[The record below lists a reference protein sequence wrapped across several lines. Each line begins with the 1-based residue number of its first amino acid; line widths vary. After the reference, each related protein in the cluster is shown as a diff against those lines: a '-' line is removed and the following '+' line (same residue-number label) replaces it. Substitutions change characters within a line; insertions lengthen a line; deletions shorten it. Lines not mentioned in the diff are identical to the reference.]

1 MQTINVSD
9 SKKTILIF
17 ADFFYPAFLAG
28 GQVKSVMNLISN
40 FSDTYD
46 FYIVTRN
53 HDLGSGQ
60 KFDLPSNQWLKSR
73 NYSVFY
79 VNQNFL
85 DYLLFILSL
94 RKKDFDLFYFNS
106 FFSFKFTFFP
116 ILMLFL
122 TFSSGKTI
130 LLAPRGEL
138 FANAISY
145 KRPKKIIYLL
155 FVKNVILKAKNF
167 YFQASTLIE
176 KDAIKSVFN
185 TNKLK
190 ISIASDIPDFPK
202 SFSEVDNMTHDQ
214 GFDLRIVFYSRI
226 SPIKNLEYV
235 LDCISSIKKV
245 RILLRIYGPIED
257 KTYWDFCKKKISSI
271 KQHKIEYLG
280 FVQKDAISFIFHE
293 ADLLFLP
300 SRSENFGHVILE
312 ALSFSCPVLI
322 SSQTPWTNI
331 SDAGAGWCFS
341 LDRPS
346 HFVVALE
353 EYAIATPQIRQKM
366 RSNARGYFEKVFD
379 DSIQANRL
387 MLLEI
392 SK

>member
-1 MQTINVSD
+1 MKD
-9 SKKTILIF
+9 SNPNKQQIIVF

-28 GQVKSVMNLISN
+28 GQVKSVMNLIFN
-40 FSDTYD
+40 FSDKYD
-46 FYIVTRN
+46 FYVVTRN
-53 HDLGSGQ
+53 HDLGS
-60 KFDLPSNQWLKSR
+60 KNEFDLPTNQWLKYE
-73 NYSVFY
+73 NYSVY
-79 VNQNFL
+79 YANENFL
-85 DYLLFILSL
+85 SYILLIFSLIRKDLS
-94 RKKDFDLFYFNS
+94 LFYFNS
-106 FFSFKFTFFP
+106 FFSFKFTFIP
-116 ILMLFL
+116 IAILLLALRFN
-122 TFSSGKTI
+122 KKI

-145 KRPKKIIYLL
+145 KRVKKTMYLFFVKKII
-155 FVKNVILKAKNF
+155 LKFKNF
-167 YFQASTLIE
+167 SFHASTIFE
-176 KDAIKSVFN
+176 REAIKSVFN
-185 TNKLK
+185 TKKFL
-190 ISIASDIPDFPK
+190 ISIASDIPDYPK
-202 SFSEVDNMTHDQ
+202 NFSEANNVTLEKE
-214 GFDLRIVFYSRI
+214 FDLRIVFYSRI
-226 SPIKNLEYV
+226 SPIKNLEFV
-235 LDCISSIKKV
+235 LDCINSIQKV

-257 KTYWDFCKKKISSI
+257 KSYWDFCKKKISSI

-280 FVQKDAISFIFHE
+280 FVQKDAISSIFHE